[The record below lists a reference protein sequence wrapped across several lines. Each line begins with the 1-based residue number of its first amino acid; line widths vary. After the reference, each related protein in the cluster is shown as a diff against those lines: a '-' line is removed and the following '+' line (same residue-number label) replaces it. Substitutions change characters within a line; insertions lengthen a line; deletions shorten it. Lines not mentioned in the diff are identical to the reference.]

1 VAHGSRSFNYEREL
15 PARGTIN
22 VMVIESTDT
31 PHKARAVE
39 VVRGVDVSTLARAA
53 ITSCCD
59 QVRLNIPGAKRG
71 EDPAFAH
78 QLRVGARRLRVALK
92 LFKALLDPEHVSWL
106 EGELRWVFAQVGAQ
120 RELDVL
126 LRDTI
131 VPAAERN
138 PSEALLALRKLIEDE
153 RAKRYQQVHETLASR
168 RFGSLA
174 RALEELP
181 ETLQADARSAKKWA
195 RRKLSQRRDNT
206 LAQYEAALRGD
217 PHERHE
223 LRKEFKKL
231 RYASELTSALFKP
244 KRVKRYLDALE
255 EVQDVL
261 GALND
266 VAAGRNELELLTT
279 GRHIELGT
287 ALEACEADFARRE
300 AEQLTKFEPVLRA
313 HAETDPFWV

>member
-1 VAHGSRSFNYEREL
+1 
-15 PARGTIN
+15 
-22 VMVIESTDT
+22 MVLENTDT

-39 VVRGVDVSTLARAA
+39 VVRGVNVSTLARAA
-53 ITSCCD
+53 IASCCD
-59 QVRLNIPGAKRG
+59 QIRLNIPGAKRG

-78 QLRVGARRLRVALK
+78 QLRVGARRLRVALR

-106 EGELRWVFAQVGAQ
+106 EGELKWVFAQVGAQ

-131 VPAAERN
+131 VPLAERD
-138 PSEALLALRKLIEDE
+138 PSEALLALRRTVEDA
-153 RAKRYQQVHETLASR
+153 RAARYDGVHQALTSR
-168 RFGSLA
+168 RFARMA

-181 ETLQADARSAKKWA
+181 ETLQTDERGAKKWA
-195 RRKLSQRRDNT
+195 RRKLSQRRDRT
-206 LAQYEAALRGD
+206 LAQQEPALSGD
-217 PHERHE
+217 PHQRHE

-266 VAAGRNELELLTT
+266 VAAGRSELELLST
-279 GRHIELGT
+279 GRHVELGS
-287 ALEACEADFARRE
+287 ALEACEASFAQRE
-300 AEQLTKFEPVLRA
+300 AEQLGKLEPVLRA
-313 HAETDPFWV
+313 LVEAEPFWI